1 MYRYKC
7 VVDFIYIEFVRC
19 VKLQNNYFR
28 IYKVMNKHA
37 KILLQKLGAK
47 EAGPQI

>member
-7 VVDFIYIEFVRC
+7 VVDFIYIEFVIC
-19 VKLQNNYFR
+19 VKLQYYFR